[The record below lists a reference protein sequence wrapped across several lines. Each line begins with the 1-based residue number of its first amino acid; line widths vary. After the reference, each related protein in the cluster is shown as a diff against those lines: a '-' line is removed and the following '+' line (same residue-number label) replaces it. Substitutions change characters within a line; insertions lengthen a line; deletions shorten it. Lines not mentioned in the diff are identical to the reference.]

1 MKKKLV
7 ITLLATALATTSL
20 AGCGKKETANVSD
33 EGTEVV
39 AEIDTET
46 EMEEVIVAETET
58 EEDTELAELVH
69 NTETEEDT
77 EVVAKG
83 DKTTEK
89 TDVKKGAT
97 GTGNTKTDSSKGSN
111 STSTSTGEISQSA
124 GSSQSTN
131 SGSTS
136 ETKPST
142 QTAST
147 GTTGNETKP
156 NTETSSTQNTTPST
170 SETQTSTQT
179 TTPSTSETPSEPVV
193 EESQEER
200 ILGKLKDTG
209 LLVDSSSV
217 QMVIWVMNNYGLS
230 EDEAIAIFIDYRTK
244 LESGYYT
251 YDRTDLSFDPN
262 TAIDWTNYDICR
274 GYLNGKG
281 HSVHSHENAMNWY
294 DDWVRD

>member
-20 AGCGKKETANVSD
+20 AGCGKKETANVPD

-46 EMEEVIVAETET
+46 EMEEVIVEETET

-156 NTETSSTQNTTPST
+156 NTETSGTQNTTPST

-193 EESQEER
+193 EETQEER
-200 ILGKLKDTG
+200 VLRKLKDAG
-209 LLVDSSSV
+209 LFVDMSCAEH
-217 QMVIWVMNNYGLS
+217 VIWVMNNYGLS
-230 EDEAIAIFIDYRTK
+230 EDEAIAVYTDYDNK
-244 LESGYYT
+244 GFSGYYA
-251 YDRTDLSFDPN
+251 YDIHDMSFDPN
-262 TAIDWTNYDICR
+262 TLDWSSFNMCNSY
-274 GYLNGKG
+274 YEGKG
-281 HSVHSHENAMNWY
+281 HRVCENAGYWY
-294 DDWVRD
+294 DTWVRD